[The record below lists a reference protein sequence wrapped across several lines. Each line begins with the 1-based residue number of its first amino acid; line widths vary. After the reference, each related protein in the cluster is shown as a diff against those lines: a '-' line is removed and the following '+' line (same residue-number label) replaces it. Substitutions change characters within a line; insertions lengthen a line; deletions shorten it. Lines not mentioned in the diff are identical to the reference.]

1 MMRCLWLLLLIPVA
15 ACSYTTYLTGA
26 DEKGGTVNMVTELS
40 HDSAVAKAN
49 EHCHKYN
56 RVATA
61 IRTDPTSNTL
71 TFSCVW
77 GP

>member
-49 EHCHKYN
+49 EHCHQYN
-56 RVATA
+56 RVAQVTGTDTA
-61 IRTDPTSNTL
+61 SNTL
-71 TFSCVW
+71 TFSCV
-77 GP
+77 PSP